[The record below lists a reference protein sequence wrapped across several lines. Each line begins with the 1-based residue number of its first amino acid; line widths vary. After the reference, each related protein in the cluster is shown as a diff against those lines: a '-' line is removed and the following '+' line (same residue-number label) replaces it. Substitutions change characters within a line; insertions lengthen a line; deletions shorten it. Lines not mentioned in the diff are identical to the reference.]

1 MDLPTVT
8 GLLMLTDLAMSNVL
22 NSANIS
28 NSISGFTVLASSG
41 FAVGTDLLLSSSS
54 SAWTG

>member
-1 MDLPTVT
+1 MDLPMVT